1 MKAQKFTISFLD
13 ETIPCEFVTNTD
25 RAIETLSEVDADGV
39 LGLDTETAVHTENKN
54 GALDPHCS
62 YFRLLQL
69 SDNNKVFVYDM
80 NYVDKEIFRPFLL
93 KRKFTGHNS
102 VFDLRFF
109 INAYEPKTLI
119 FPISFECTLIMSKLL
134 HHARYA
140 KDSEAGLASLA
151 VMVKK
156 VLGVDISKKLQ
167 NSAWGN
173 EVLTYEQVEYAAYD
187 PICSLR
193 LYNKLQPLVY
203 NSGMGK
209 VYEVMR
215 RLQHPLAMADLR
227 GVGFDADRHTQ
238 LCKQWAKNLFK
249 ARDELCKIMKV
260 TKINSTTIR
269 TYLENTL
276 DEDTLAIW
284 EKTATGKLK
293 ADAHVFSDYSHLDI
307 VKPILEYSKYEKLTS
322 TYGLGFQDF
331 VNTRT
336 KRIHAS
342 INIAGARTGRLS
354 SNKPNM
360 QNCPRGEEF
369 RQLFVAS
376 EGYKLIVADF
386 SQIEVRVAAEISQ
399 DQMMLHVY
407 REGLDIYKF
416 TASDVFKKDYDSIG
430 KDSEERTLSKSLTL
444 GLLFGL
450 GARGFVHYVRKGSGL
465 ELELSRATEL
475 VNAFFRLYKGYRR
488 WQLFQVEK
496 GQSKLYTKTRMGK
509 IRRLD
514 PDNSFGASI
523 NTGIQGS
530 AAEVISISLY
540 NMWKSI
546 SKHKLNC
553 YITLTVHDEILL
565 ECISAQA
572 GLGKKL
578 LEEAMIAA
586 YLQVFPNG
594 IIRGLVEANIG
605 DNWYEAK

>member
-1 MKAQKFTISFLD
+1 MKAQKFTISFLN

-25 RAIETLSEVDADGV
+25 RALETLSEVDADGV
-39 LGLDTETAVHTENKN
+39 LGLDTETAIHTENKN

-109 INAYEPKTLI
+109 INSYEPKTLI

-140 KDSEAGLASLA
+140 KDSEARLASLA

-203 NSGMGK
+203 SAGMGR

-227 GVGFDADRHTQ
+227 GVAFDSDKHTQ
-238 LCKQWAKNLFK
+238 LCKQWAKNLFTS
-249 ARDELCKIMKV
+249 RDELCKLMKV

-269 TYLENTL
+269 TYLEKTL
-276 DEDTLAIW
+276 DEDTLAVW
-284 EKTATGKLK
+284 DRTDTGKLK
-293 ADAHVFSDYSHLDI
+293 ADAHVFADYSHLDI
-307 VKPILEYSKYEKLTS
+307 VKPVLNYSKYEKLTS

-336 KRIHAS
+336 KRIHSS

-360 QNCPRGEEF
+360 QNCPRDGEF
-369 RQLFVAS
+369 RQLFTAS

-399 DQMMLHVY
+399 DPMMLHVY

-416 TASDVFKKDYDSIG
+416 TASDVFKKDYDSID

-488 WQLFQVEK
+488 WQLFQASK
-496 GQSKLYTKTRMGK
+496 GEQKLHTRSVLGK
-509 IRRLD
+509 IRRLE
-514 PDNSFGASI
+514 PG
-523 NTGIQGS
+523 NTYGVSMNHPIQAT
-530 AAEVISISLY
+530 AAEIISISLY

-546 SKHKLNC
+546 AKQKLDC
-553 YITLTVHDEILL
+553 YITLTVHDEIIL
-565 ECISAQA
+565 ECVESQLEIA
-572 GLGKKL
+572 KKS
-578 LEEAMIAA
+578 LERAMTNA
-586 YLQVFPNG
+586 YLEVFPNG
-594 IIRGLVEANIG
+594 ITRKLVKAEEG
-605 DNWYEAK
+605 MNWYEAK